1 MQRLF
6 QCLIATSLVLGV
18 SACEGEASKPAET
31 AKKDDG
37 KKADAKKDE
46 AKADEAKADDAKADD
61 AKADEPK
68 ADEPA
73 KVDDADAAAD
83 ADAKADDAKAGDTAE
98 GDDELDGYDPRVA
111 KAARLAE
118 QISSEPQKADDLLAA
133 LDLDRDGLDDLMY
146 EIASDPDLTAQYRM
160 ARGI

>member
-6 QCLIATSLVLGV
+6 QSLLATSLLLGV

-31 AKKDDG
+31 AKNDDG
-37 KKADAKKDE
+37 KTADAKKTN
-46 AKADEAKADDAKADD
+46 AKKTDAKTA
-61 AKADEPK
+61 EPK
-68 ADEPA
+68 GEEPDNAEEPDEIA
-73 KVDDADAAAD
+73 SADAAAD
-83 ADAKADDAKAGDTAE
+83 ADTKADDPKAAE
-98 GDDELDGYDPRVA
+98 GDDTLDGYDPRVA

-146 EIASDPDLTAQYRM
+146 EIASDPALTAQYRM